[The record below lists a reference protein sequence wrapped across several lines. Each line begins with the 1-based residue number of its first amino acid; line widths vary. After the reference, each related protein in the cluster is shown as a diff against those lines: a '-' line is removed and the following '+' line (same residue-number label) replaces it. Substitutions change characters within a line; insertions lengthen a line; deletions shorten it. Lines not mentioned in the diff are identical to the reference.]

1 MYSVEEAEQLSNL
14 IKAAKENDVMFYYA
28 ISPGLDMVYSSSKEV
43 NFLKRKLEQVAE
55 FGCDAFAILFD
66 DIEPELSETDKGLL
80 TCRRFSTI

>member
-1 MYSVEEAEQLSNL
+1 
-14 IKAAKENDVMFYYA
+14 MFYYA